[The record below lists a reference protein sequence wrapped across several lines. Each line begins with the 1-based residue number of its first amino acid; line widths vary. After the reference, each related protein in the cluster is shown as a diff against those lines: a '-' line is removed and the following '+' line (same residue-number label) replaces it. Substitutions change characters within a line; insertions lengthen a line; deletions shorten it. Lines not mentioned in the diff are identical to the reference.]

1 MIVTVKSE
9 GKRFKIPFPTR
20 LLTSKLVLRIIK
32 RVCIKNIDEDQIK
45 YLEAIDFDSIS
56 NSMKLLKKYK
66 GLKIVDIKSKDG
78 DIIEIIV

>member
-9 GKRFKIPFPTR
+9 GKRFKVPFPTR

-32 RVCIKNIDEDQIK
+32 RVCIKNADEAQKK
-45 YLEAIDFDSIS
+45 YLEDIDFNSIS

-78 DIIEIIV
+78 DVIEIII

>member
-1 MIVTVKSE
+1 MIVTVNSE
-9 GKRFKIPFPTR
+9 GKRFKVPFPTR

-32 RVCIKNIDEDQIK
+32 RVCIKNADESQKK
-45 YLEAIDFDSIS
+45 YLEDIDFNSIS

-78 DIIEIIV
+78 DVIEIIV